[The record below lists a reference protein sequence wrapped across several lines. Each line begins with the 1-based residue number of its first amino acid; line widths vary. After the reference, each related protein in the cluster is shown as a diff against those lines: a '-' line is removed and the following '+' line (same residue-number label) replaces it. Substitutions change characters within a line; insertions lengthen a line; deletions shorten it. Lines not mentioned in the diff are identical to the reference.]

1 MTLGLETAKFRGGK
15 LHLQEQAG
23 HLAVLCLRLAS
34 LAASGALTK
43 KFKWFYFEILG
54 AVSK

>member
-15 LHLQEQAG
+15 LRLQEQAG

-43 KFKWFYFEILG
+43 MFTWFYFEILG

>member
-1 MTLGLETAKFRGGK
+1 MSLGPQTAKFRVGK

-34 LAASGALTK
+34 LAPSGAFTRT
-43 KFKWFYFEILG
+43 FKWFYFEILG